1 MSGFRCGL
9 LRRSSR
15 SSSSLWP
22 PWPKK
27 LNVVE
32 RFQSIVRLNA
42 LVHRRLIVDHGNG
55 AVLRGQHF
63 EFGHLRSPS
72 MEAGVFYVRIIQ
84 AALNGAPSRCWGVTC
99 GVAIVPLG

>member
-1 MSGFRCGL
+1 MSGYRCGL
-9 LRRSSR
+9 LRR
-15 SSSSLWP
+15 SSSLWP

-42 LVHRRLIVDHGNG
+42 LVHPRLIVDGNG

-84 AALNGAPSRCWGVTC
+84 AALNGAPGRCWGVTC

>member
-9 LRRSSR
+9 LRRSSP

-32 RFQSIVRLNA
+32 RFQSIVLSA

-84 AALNGAPSRCWGVTC
+84 AALNGAPSRCWGVAC